1 MTKSIKTVLPELRFA
16 LENVAPVGG
25 DRLPSERELS
35 KSLGCSRETLRGC
48 YDILE
53 AEGSL
58 WRHVGQGTFRGRRP
72 RHMPVK
78 ETLLVEGA
86 TPPDLMRARLILE
99 PQVAAEAAQHADKS
113 DVIKLRS
120 KVAGGRAARD
130 RSECEQADDA
140 FHRAVAETSRN
151 PVLVGFLIYL
161 SGARRRVV
169 WQREWDRTYRRI
181 APNEFQTIHSDQHSR
196 IVDAIEAGDP
206 AAALR
211 AMETHLKSIELMIL
225 DTRPHQRRE

>member
-1 MTKSIKTVLPELRFA
+1 VTRSLKTVLPELRIA
-16 LENVAPVGG
+16 IDSIAPVVG

-35 KSLGCSRETLRGC
+35 KALGCSRETLRGC

-53 AEGSL
+53 AEGSV

-72 RHMPVK
+72 RHMPIQ

-86 TPPDLMRARLILE
+86 TPPAVMRARLLLE
-99 PQVAAEAAQHADKS
+99 PQVAAEAAAHADKS
-113 DVIKLRS
+113 DIVKLRS

-151 PVLVGFLIYL
+151 PVLIGFLIYL
-161 SGARRRVV
+161 SSARRRVV

-181 APNEFQTIHSDQHSR
+181 ASNEFQTIHSDQHSS
-196 IVDAIEAGDP
+196 IVDAIETGDAAG
-206 AAALR
+206 AFS
-211 AMETHLKSIELMIL
+211 AMETHLKSIEMMML
-225 DTRPHQRRE
+225 DSGTQ

>member
-1 MTKSIKTVLPELRFA
+1 MTRSIKTVLPELRIT
-16 LENVAPVGG
+16 LDSVAPVGG

-35 KSLGCSRETLRGC
+35 KTLGCSRETLRGC

-53 AEGSL
+53 AEGSV

-72 RHMPVK
+72 RHMPIQ

-86 TPPDLMRARLILE
+86 TPPALMRARLLLE
-99 PQVAAEAAQHADKS
+99 PQVAAEAAAHADKS
-113 DVIKLRS
+113 DVVKLRS

-130 RSECEQADDA
+130 RAECEQADDA

-151 PVLVGFLIYL
+151 PVLIGFLIYL
-161 SGARRRVV
+161 SGARRRLV

-181 APNEFQTIHSDQHSR
+181 APNEFQTIHSDQHSN
-196 IVDAIEAGDP
+196 IVDAIETGDTI
-206 AAALR
+206 AALR
-211 AMETHLKSIELMIL
+211 AMETHLKSIEMMMLGGGA
-225 DTRPHQRRE
+225 Q